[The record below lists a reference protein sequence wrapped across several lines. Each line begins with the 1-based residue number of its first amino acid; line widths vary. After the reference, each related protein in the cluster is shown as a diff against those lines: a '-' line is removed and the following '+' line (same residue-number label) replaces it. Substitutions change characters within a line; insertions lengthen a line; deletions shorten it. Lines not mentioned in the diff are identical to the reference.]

1 MELALKETEQILSKR
16 LYATCSLCGHYEI
29 PDISDSHPCCSYP
42 CPAVCCYRSVL
53 TNQVASSVSQSMTL
67 VSPAETAEPIEMP
80 FGLRIRVGPK
90 NHGVQITPCEGTIFR
105 GKGMTGHAR
114 RHSMPR
120 AVQKWLSWSRC
131 RLGCGPRKRVLGGMH
146 SSATWWIPM
155 NWPCAAAMRSFC
167 QITWPLVTL
176 FSNSVINN
184 VFW

>member
-80 FGLRIRVGPK
+80 FGLRIRVGSK
-90 NHGVQITPCEGTIFR
+90 NHVLAGGPDPIKWGLDPSMGKSIFEEGGRPT
-105 GKGMTGHAR
+105 
-114 RHSMPR
+114 
-120 AVQKWLSWSRC
+120 
-131 RLGCGPRKRVLGGMH
+131 
-146 SSATWWIPM
+146 
-155 NWPCAAAMRSFC
+155 
-167 QITWPLVTL
+167 VTYRDAL
-176 FSNSVINN
+176 P
-184 VFW
+184 